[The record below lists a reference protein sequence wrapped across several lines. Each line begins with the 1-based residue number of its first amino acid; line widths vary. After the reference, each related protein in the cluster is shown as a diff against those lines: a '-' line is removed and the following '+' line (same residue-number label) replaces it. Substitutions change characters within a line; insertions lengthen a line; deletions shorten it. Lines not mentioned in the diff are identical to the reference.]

1 MHINQLDSQ
10 SLNQPSCIDTPI
22 KLFKNRWGLYCPL
35 LGQCSHAVATQKI
48 LSTANT
54 LEQFSNKSSLTET
67 CTQRDTRGGHCAQL
81 PTDLAYLHLLSAL
94 S

>member
-22 KLFKNRWGLYCPL
+22 KSFKNRWGLYCPL

-54 LEQFSNKSSLTET
+54 LEKFPNKSSLTET
-67 CTQRDTRGGHCAQL
+67 CTQRDTRDGHCAQL

>member
-1 MHINQLDSQ
+1 MGSIL
-10 SLNQPSCIDTPI
+10 PYTWPV
-22 KLFKNRWGLYCPL
+22 FT
-35 LGQCSHAVATQKI
+35 CSGNSKI

-54 LEQFSNKSSLTET
+54 LEKFPNKSSLTET
-67 CTQRDTRGGHCAQL
+67 CTQRDTRDGHCAQL